1 MSLPFA
7 DQAIVSQAKLVE
19 YLLNPDHP
27 GGRGKAQFFL
37 RLGFRREQPDLL
49 RQALLHMAS
58 TAEMTET
65 RGMFGRKFV
74 GAGELATPSGR
85 TVRVL
90 TVWMLADGVPPTST
104 GYRVSNRLN
113 ARVCD

>member
-19 YLLNPDHP
+19 YLLNRDHP
-27 GGRGKAQFFL
+27 RGRGKAQFFL
-37 RLGFRREQPDLL
+37 GLGFRREQPDLL
-49 RQALLHMAS
+49 RQALLRLAA

-65 RGMFGRKFV
+65 SGMFGRKFV
-74 GAGELATPSGR
+74 GAGELETPGGR

-90 TVWMLADGVPPTST
+90 TVWMLADGVPPPQLVTA
-104 GYRVSNRLN
+104 YPI
-113 ARVCD
+113 D

>member
-7 DQAIVSQAKLVE
+7 DRAIVSEAKPVE

-27 GGRGKAQFFL
+27 RGRGKAQFFL
-37 RLGFRREQPDLL
+37 RLGFRREQADLL
-49 RQALLHMAS
+49 RQALLRLAA

-65 RGMFGRKFV
+65 SSMFGRKFV
-74 GAGELATPSGR
+74 GVGEVETPGGQ

-90 TVWMLADGVPPTST
+90 TVWMLVDGVPRPTR
-104 GYRVSNRLN
+104 YCVSDRLN
-113 ARVCD
+113 ARLCD